1 MSQTTVPSTLAEII
15 HDTGHI
21 QSEYL
26 FPFLYFM
33 PDDIMVYVT
42 LPDQDEVLYTTAQYT
57 VSSEASQAIHSA
69 FTGGLVTLTTP
80 VAARVRILRCT
91 IPFRI
96 TDFNINGVAPQDL
109 NDQFDRYHAAL
120 IDFGFKLKDNNTFTQ
135 EAFDKACEAIEE
147 AGRAIAA
154 AAAAQGTADD
164 AISRSN
170 TAVDTAESA
179 VDTAE
184 SAVSA
189 SNTAVSVAEN
199 AVITS
204 DSARLLSESAVSIS
218 ENAVR
223 IAESGVRTSENAVR
237 LAQDAVVNTEEA
249 VSISKEAL
257 HEIQGAAEE
266 ARRAVFSS
274 ANIASANIGVLL
286 GEDNSDNTYILI

>member
-42 LPDQDEVLYTTAQYT
+42 LPGQDEVLYTTNQYT

-154 AAAAQGTADD
+154 AADAQGTADD

-170 TAVDTAESA
+170 TAVER
-179 VDTAE
+179 
-184 SAVSA
+184 
-189 SNTAVSVAEN
+189 
-199 AVITS
+199 S
-204 DSARLLSESAVSIS
+204 DNAVSIS
-218 ENAVR
+218 ENAVKISEHAVG

-237 LAQDAVVNTEEA
+237 LAQDAVVNTQEA
-249 VSISKEAL
+249 VSNSKEAL
-257 HEIQGAAEE
+257 HVIEGAAED
-266 ARRAVFSS
+266 ARRAVLSS

>member
-42 LPDQDEVLYTTAQYT
+42 LPGQDEVLYTTNQYT

-69 FTGGLVTLTTP
+69 FNGGLVTLTTP

-120 IDFGFKLKDNNTFTQ
+120 IDFGFKLKDNNELTE
-135 EAFDKACEAIEE
+135 EAFDKACAAVEA
-147 AGRAIAA
+147 AAQAIAD
-154 AAAAQGTADD
+154 AAAAQGTADN
-164 AISRSN
+164 ALSLSN
-170 TAVDTAESA
+170 TAVSA
-179 VDTAE
+179 AE

-257 HEIQGAAEE
+257 HEIQGAAED
-266 ARRAVFSS
+266 ARRAVLSS